1 MTDSG
6 FPLSRGEETVV
17 EVSMSVNGETRT
29 SDVEPRTLLVHHI
42 RDALGLTGT
51 NIGCD
56 TSSCGACTIHVN
68 GESVKSCTMLAVQA
82 DGTEITTIEG
92 LAGDDGELHPMQAA
106 FMECHGLQCGYCTPG
121 MVMAATSLVAENPD
135 GLDETAVRQG
145 LEGNLCRCT
154 GYHNIVKAVLSVGE
168 RRDPRS
174 IRLHGRRLG

>member
-6 FPLSRGEETVV
+6 FPLSRGEETAV
-17 EVSMSVNGETRT
+17 EVSMSVNGEMRT

-82 DGTEITTIEG
+82 DSAEITTIEG

-121 MVMAATSLVAENPD
+121 MVMAATSLVAESPD
-135 GLDETAVRQG
+135 ELDETAVRKG

-154 GYHNIVKAVLSVGE
+154 GYHNIVKAVLSVG
-168 RRDPRS
+168 
-174 IRLHGRRLG
+174 GTA

>member
-6 FPLSRGEETVV
+6 FPLSRGEETAV

-42 RDALGLTGT
+42 RDTLGLTGT

-82 DGTEITTIEG
+82 DGTEITTSEG
-92 LAGDDGELHPMQAA
+92 LAGDNGELHPMQAA
-106 FMECHGLQCGYCTPG
+106 FMDCHGLQCGYCTPG

-135 GLDETAVRQG
+135 GLDETAIRQG

-154 GYHNIVKAVLSVGE
+154 GYHTIVKAVLSVG
-168 RRDPRS
+168 
-174 IRLHGRRLG
+174 GTA

>member
-6 FPLSRGEETVV
+6 FPLSRGEETAV

-42 RDALGLTGT
+42 RDTLGLTGT

-135 GLDETAVRQG
+135 GLDEAAVREG

-154 GYHNIVKAVLSVGE
+154 GYHNIVKAVLSVGGSE
-168 RRDPRS
+168 
-174 IRLHGRRLG
+174 